1 MVARSP
7 HPAALDLVEVL
18 EEAAMDLLDYNLW
31 GCCQLD
37 VPSGWGCH
45 LEVPSVGSMEVSPVG
60 LAVELPVD
68 L

>member
-18 EEAAMDLLDYNLW
+18 EEAAMDLLDYNFW
-31 GCCQLD
+31 GCSHQ
-37 VPSGWGCH
+37 VP
-45 LEVPSVGSMEVSPVG
+45 LRVGEMEVSPVG